1 MSKTLFSLLG
11 LMAMLLYACSN
22 RQIQMYEFD
31 ELYTG
36 KGDTYI
42 TDYVPSANP
51 SSNEQTA
58 EEVAVEDDY
67 VGNPSREEN
76 SSPWSTNGWGNSGY
90 GGYNYGTY
98 NQFNWGASIMWMPY
112 WAYSPAG
119 FYNSPYAYYGY
130 GMGYGNPYY
139 NPYYNLYYNPYF
151 YPNSSG
157 SLGGYN
163 DNSSGHVIYGA
174 RHPIA
179 SNSGINSSYTGGRFY
194 LGQSRQA
201 VLQRPDPV
209 MTTSKPSEKIPS
221 GKIQENIARAYKT
234 ADRSDNRVKEKT
246 KNQNTNNRN
255 QESSN
260 SVRPQR
266 ETPKTS
272 DRPQQQ
278 SRPNER
284 PPSPVRPSAPSRSTS
299 PVKTGRP

>member
-1 MSKTLFSLLG
+1 MSKTLFSLTG
-11 LMAMLLYACSN
+11 LLAMLLCACSN
-22 RQIQMYEFD
+22 HQIQLYEFD

-36 KGDTYI
+36 KEDTYI
-42 TDYVPSANP
+42 TDYVPSQNT
-51 SSNEQTA
+51 SSNQQTT
-58 EEVAVEDDY
+58 EETATEDDY
-67 VGNPSREEN
+67 VSNANRYEKP
-76 SSPWSTNGWGNSGY
+76 SPWSQNGWGNSGY
-90 GGYNYGTY
+90 GGYNYGAY
-98 NQFNWGASIMWMPY
+98 NQFNCGASIMWMPY

-119 FYNSPYAYYGY
+119 FYTSPYAYYGY

-139 NPYYNLYYNPYF
+139 NPYYNPYF
-151 YPNSSG
+151 IPNNSS

-163 DNSSGHVIYGA
+163 DNSSGQVIYGA

-194 LGQSRQA
+194 LGQRRQD
-201 VLQRPDPV
+201 VLHKPDPI
-209 MTTSKPSEKIPS
+209 MTTSKPNEKIPS

-234 ADRSDNRVKEKT
+234 ADRSNYRGSEKP

-266 ETPKTS
+266 DTPKAG

-278 SRPNER
+278 SRSYER
-284 PPSPVRPSAPSRSTS
+284 PQAPVRQSAPTRSTS